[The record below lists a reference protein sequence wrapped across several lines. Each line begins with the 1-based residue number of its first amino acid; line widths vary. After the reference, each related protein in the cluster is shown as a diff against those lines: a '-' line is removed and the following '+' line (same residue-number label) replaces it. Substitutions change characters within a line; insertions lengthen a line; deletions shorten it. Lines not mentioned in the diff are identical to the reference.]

1 MRCNTEREQEAAE
14 RTALI
19 AKRNTLIRER
29 YPHTHALYLRCEKS
43 CFGVFWD
50 KACQARRAQGAPPLP
65 LHICMDAAETAC
77 RVSGEEHD
85 ALSRRLKEV
94 IEQAR
99 RTMARRPRRNRRGDI
114 IWPKMLPF
122 ASITLRRRLP
132 VELSN
137 RVLCMAV

>member
-1 MRCNTEREQEAAE
+1 MPPSDLEGVHAARCALAAI
-14 RTALI
+14 I
-19 AKRNTLIRER
+19 AKSNALIRER

-43 CFGVFWD
+43 YFGVFWD
-50 KACQARRAQGAPPLP
+50 MPLP